1 MTLPRTLQTLM
12 TEALESVRRHPQH
25 DLLLGYRQAIWAAF
39 GPALHPGQPDSEAAL
54 VGHQRRVFLAVLTV
68 RHVLPIWLKVWPNN
82 KSPQRLLTHV
92 EEVMKGEMSK
102 DMALDAINRWWDVV
116 DELGARS
123 QNMAVTVGFAA
134 LQALATAA
142 VDEMF
147 EPDDIDVALT
157 DSEEFD
163 NNDASFYAAVAYA
176 NGPIWKIAAK
186 PKSDSAK
193 RAQFWQWWLT
203 EAVPAAYQSVPEMD
217 IDWNGEEGGGREEE
231 WAPRELHVVLVP

>member
-1 MTLPRTLQTLM
+1 MTLPRTLQILIA
-12 TEALESVRRHPQH
+12 EALESVRRHPQH
-25 DLLLGYRQAIWAAF
+25 DLTLGYRQAIWAAF
-39 GPALHPGQPDSEAAL
+39 GPALDTYQTYGSEAAL

-68 RHVLPIWLKVWPNN
+68 RHVLPIWLNVWPNN
-82 KSPQRLLTHV
+82 QSPRRLLTHV
-92 EEVMKGEMSK
+92 EQVMKGKMSK
-102 DMALDAINRWWDVV
+102 DMALDVINRWWDVV

-147 EPDDIDVALT
+147 EPDEIDVNLT

-176 NGPIWKIAAK
+176 NGPIWKIAANAK
-186 PKSDSAK
+186 PDSAK
-193 RAQFWQWWLT
+193 RGQFWQWWLT
-203 EAVPAAYQSVPEMD
+203 EAVPAAYKSVPEAD
-217 IDWNGEEGGGREEE
+217 FRWNGHGLASEEKSTVMTSHAMPLG
-231 WAPRELHVVLVP
+231 